1 MGWKMKTLAAV
12 IVIGA
17 IGAVLDDDEDP
28 TVATTDAPAAATAEP
43 SATPPQDDKPSAEPT
58 DVAEEPDATG
68 DAPGDED
75 EPAAGTTPEP
85 NQEPPP
91 QPAPERR
98 MFLVTR
104 VIDGDTVELGT
115 GAAVRLVGIDT
126 PEEGD
131 CGYDQAT
138 QNMVRLVQGQR
149 VLLVRSD
156 EDTDRY
162 GRLLRYVD
170 RGDVDAGLR
179 QIQSGWAIARYD
191 SRDGYG
197 FHARENR
204 YIAADRAT
212 PNKACPKP
220 TPEPT
225 PAPGPA
231 GPGGCAAGYQP
242 CIPAFPPD
250 VNCDDVDGPIQ
261 VSGADPHGLDA
272 DNDGV
277 ACET

>member
-1 MGWKMKTLAAV
+1 VT
-12 IVIGA
+12 
-17 IGAVLDDDEDP
+17 
-28 TVATTDAPAAATAEP
+28 ATWA
-43 SATPPQDDKPSAEPT
+43 
-58 DVAEEPDATG
+58 
-68 DAPGDED
+68 
-75 EPAAGTTPEP
+75 
-85 NQEPPP
+85 
-91 QPAPERR
+91 R
-98 MFLVTR
+98 
-104 VIDGDTVELGT
+104 
-115 GAAVRLVGIDT
+115 
-126 PEEGD
+126 
-131 CGYDQAT
+131 
-138 QNMVRLVQGQR
+138 
-149 VLLVRSD
+149 D

-212 PNKACPKP
+212 PNKTCPKP

>member
-1 MGWKMKTLAAV
+1 MET
-12 IVIGA
+12 
-17 IGAVLDDDEDP
+17 P
-28 TVATTDAPAAATAEP
+28 SSSAP
-43 SATPPQDDKPSAEPT
+43 
-58 DVAEEPDATG
+58 
-68 DAPGDED
+68 
-75 EPAAGTTPEP
+75 
-85 NQEPPP
+85 
-91 QPAPERR
+91 
-98 MFLVTR
+98 
-104 VIDGDTVELGT
+104 
-115 GAAVRLVGIDT
+115 AAVRLVGIDT

-170 RGDVDAGLR
+170 QGDVDAGLR
-179 QIQSGWAIARYD
+179 QIHSGWAIARYD

-212 PNKACPKP
+212 PNKTCPKP

-225 PAPGPA
+225 PEPTPA
-231 GPGGCAAGYQP
+231 GPSGCAAGYQP
-242 CIPAFPPD
+242 CIPVFPPD

-277 ACET
+277 ACE